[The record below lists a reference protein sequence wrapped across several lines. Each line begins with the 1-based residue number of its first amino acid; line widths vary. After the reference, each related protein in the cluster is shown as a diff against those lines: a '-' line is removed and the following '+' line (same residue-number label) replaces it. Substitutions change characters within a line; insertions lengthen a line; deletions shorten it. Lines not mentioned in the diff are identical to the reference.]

1 MRCKF
6 LCRAAA
12 AAAATATV
20 RVSSRRYEWASVRVS
35 EPRLAWSLQGALLYH
50 VDDKYN
56 MYIHTYIHTSI
67 YPYMLEASERSDCCR
82 LDLVL
87 VRGLVEQ

>member
-1 MRCKF
+1 MNGLQSVFPSLGWLGPCKV
-6 LCRAAA
+6 LCCIM
-12 AAAATATV
+12 
-20 RVSSRRYEWASVRVS
+20 
-35 EPRLAWSLQGALLYH
+35 LMI
-50 VDDKYN
+50 N
-56 MYIHTYIHTSI
+56 IICIYIHTYIHTSI